1 MKKLRMMF
9 ISLKNSKMDNIEG
22 RKIKKER
29 PPLQFK
35 LQISLEEYSR
45 IIESFDF
52 KEVTVRPY
60 IYFDTSDSSKE
71 AELFDNNIRLRIK
84 MKDTEYFLE
93 LKKRDEETYELRDIL
108 SEEQY
113 NLMLKGVF
121 PEGEI
126 KRKLIENGLFH
137 PVKVVGSTETVRH
150 KGDFHNGKII
160 VDKTTNK
167 ETGKSSYTIE
177 FRSKYDLLKEELD
190 SIVTK
195 ELGVANNPVVKNK
208 LGRFWEDKS

>member
-1 MKKLRMMF
+1 MMF

-29 PPLQFK
+29 PPLLFK

-150 KGDFHNGKII
+150 KGDLHNGKII